1 MLASFFAGF
10 SLQHSDCG
18 VFECWSG
25 RHRIGLRLSRGRRAV
40 GLGACA
46 DGFGLRTGSADR
58 IRFARRA
65 ETLSVSIPAI
75 TPPTAPAAAASR
87 RVGIAALFVAGCFG
101 FDVRNGCNYGRH
113 TRLFWPFLI
122 GGFKGIE
129 PIRNGRGFL
138 DLLAAFGAAPPPPPS
153 SPAAGVFGRRSLAG

>member
-1 MLASFFAGF
+1 MLASFFPGF
-10 SLQHSDCG
+10 WLQHSDCG
-18 VFECWSG
+18 VLEHWSG
-25 RHRIGLRLSRGRRAV
+25 RYRIGLRLSRGRWAF

-46 DGFGLRTGSADR
+46 GGFRFLTGSADR

-75 TPPTAPAAAASR
+75 TTPAAPAAPASR
-87 RVGIAALFVAGCFG
+87 GVSIGALFIAGCFG
-101 FDVRNGCNYGRH
+101 FDVRNGCNYRRN
-113 TRLFWPFLI
+113 TRLFRPFLI

-153 SPAAGVFGRRSLAG
+153 TSTAGVFGRSSLAE

>member
-1 MLASFFAGF
+1 VLASFFRGF

-18 VFECWSG
+18 GLERLSDG
-25 RHRIGLRLSRGRRAV
+25 YRIGLRLSRGRWGFR
-40 GLGACA
+40 LGACA
-46 DGFGLRTGSADR
+46 GGFGLRTGSADR

-75 TPPTAPAAAASR
+75 TPPAAPAASASW
-87 RVGIAALFVAGCFG
+87 RVGVGALFIAGCFG
-101 FDVRNGCNYGRH
+101 FDVRNGRNWGRH
-113 TRLFWPFLI
+113 TRLFRPFLI
-122 GGFKGIE
+122 GGFERIE

-153 SPAAGVFGRRSLAG
+153 STAAGVFGRRSIAG

>member
-1 MLASFFAGF
+1 MIASFFAGF

-18 VFECWSG
+18 VLERWSG
-25 RHRIGLRLSRGRRAV
+25 LCQIGLRLTRGRRAF
-40 GLGACA
+40 GLGAYA

-75 TPPTAPAAAASR
+75 TPPAAPAAAASW
-87 RVGIAALFVAGCFG
+87 RVGVGALFIARRFG
-101 FDVRNGCNYGRH
+101 FDVRNGRNYGRN
-113 TRLFWPFLI
+113 TRLFRPFLI

-129 PIRNGRGFL
+129 PIRNGRNFL

-153 SPAAGVFGRRSLAG
+153 SPAAGGFGRGSLAG